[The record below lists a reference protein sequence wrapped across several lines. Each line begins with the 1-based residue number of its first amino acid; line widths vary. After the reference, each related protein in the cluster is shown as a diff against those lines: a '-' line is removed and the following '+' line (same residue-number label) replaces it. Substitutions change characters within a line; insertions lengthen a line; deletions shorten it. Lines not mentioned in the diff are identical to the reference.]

1 MCVGGDRVAG
11 TPFVL
16 DLFVNAHLRI
26 LEFDH
31 GRKGLGS
38 ILKTVCQRNRVAF

>member
-11 TPFVL
+11 TPFV
-16 DLFVNAHLRI
+16 FVFVVNAHLRI
-26 LEFDH
+26 LEFDY

-38 ILKTVCQRNRVAF
+38 ILKTACQCNRMAF